1 METLI
6 LFRLTL
12 IICFLQTELL
22 SFPALE
28 PASASAGTRHQNQD
42 IILTFVSF
50 FCGCVFFELGMMG
63 HNDDDEDEEKESG
76 DGGGERKKCR

>member
-12 IICFLQTELL
+12 IICFFADRTLVI
-22 SFPALE
+22 SCF
-28 PASASAGTRHQNQD
+28 GTSISICWNQQPESGHHSN
-42 IILTFVSF
+42 IRKF